1 MCQITI
7 GIGAD
12 ELAPE
17 MFIGMGFGLDP
28 GGGNRRFWFC
38 GKRAPTL
45 VAKLRVFLVLLLALC
60 AGFHQSEIITMETP
74 PG

>member
-1 MCQITI
+1 MYEVAISV
-7 GIGAD
+7 GAD

-17 MFIGMGFGLDP
+17 MFIGMGFRLDP
-28 GGGNRRFWFC
+28 GGGDRRFWFC

-45 VAKLRVFLVLLLALC
+45 VAKLCVFLVLLLALC
-60 AGFHQSEIITMETP
+60 AGFHQSESITMETP